1 MNYMAFI
8 ITFAFIVLDFASGMV
23 KAFATNKFTSTKMR
37 EGLFHKIGLLLCIVL
52 GYMIDYAQAYLDLG
66 FTAPVA
72 IAICVYITLMEIA
85 SIVENLCKINPE
97 IMPDKLTEIFGGIKK
112 EG

>member
-52 GYMIDYAQAYLDLG
+52 GYLIDFAQGYLDLG
-66 FTAPVA
+66 FTVPVA
-72 IAICVYITLMEIA
+72 AAICVYIILMEVS
-85 SIVENLCKINPE
+85 SIIENACKINPE
-97 IMPDKLTEIFGGIKK
+97 IMPDKLIEIFGGIKK